1 MASTTTTT
9 PAKTDKPRMS
19 QMALQEQRWGRLFVA
34 APFVGF
40 CLFSAFPIVFAFV
53 ASLSNWTGTNSV
65 FANFCGLNNY
75 IELFTD
81 ARFWK
86 TVGTTI
92 IYMTGIPIGMILGLL
107 IATAMN
113 RRIPG
118 VKILRTMYYVPVIS
132 SLVAVAI
139 LWAWVFNYDFGLLN
153 LIIKVLTGAK
163 GPNWLGDEAWIKVAM
178 INFML
183 WKGLGT
189 SVILY
194 LSGHQNIPRD

>member
-19 QMALQEQRWGRLFVA
+19 RMALQEQRWGRLFVA

-81 ARFWK
+81 TRFWK
-86 TVGTTI
+86 TVE
-92 IYMTGIPIGMILGLL
+92 IGR
-107 IATAMN
+107 ASC
-113 RRIPG
+113 RER
-118 VKILRTMYYVPVIS
+118 V
-132 SLVAVAI
+132 
-139 LWAWVFNYDFGLLN
+139 
-153 LIIKVLTGAK
+153 
-163 GPNWLGDEAWIKVAM
+163 
-178 INFML
+178 
-183 WKGLGT
+183 
-189 SVILY
+189 
-194 LSGHQNIPRD
+194 